1 MKGEI
6 LKKEIIK
13 LQKQMKI
20 HHIDWYIIPT
30 TDYHGSEYVHP
41 HFRFRE
47 FLSGFTGS
55 AGTLLVNLDAA
66 YLWTDG
72 RYFLQAE
79 AELFGSEITLMK
91 TGEPDVPGLSQFLKN
106 HISENQTLGFDG
118 RLISIELGQKLEK
131 ICSELNANLVWNIDL
146 ADEVWKERPKLIPSP
161 IYRLPPEVTGHSFQ
175 EKLTALQ
182 QKMAS
187 CKTDVIILTALEEIA
202 WLFNMRGSDIE
213 HTPVFYSFV
222 AITRTDYTL
231 FAPQDMLPEDF
242 PKNRVCRYS
251 DINVYLSNIDSD
263 MRVWLCKSQGSY
275 WMLKHLCKTSK
286 LNFNQ
291 TPIALMKAIKNNV
304 EIKATKNA
312 HLKDGIAVT
321 TFIHWVKNNIG
332 KVPMSELSASDFLK
346 NCRKKQAGYKEPSFT
361 TISGYNSNGAIIH
374 YTPTVSSNATLESK
388 GFLLVDS
395 GGQYSDG
402 TTDITR
408 TIALGP
414 LTPKMKEYY
423 TAVLKAHIAL
433 ASAEFS
439 EGTTGA
445 DLDAV
450 TRKPLTDLGLNY
462 NHGTG
467 HGVGHMLSVHE
478 GPQNIS
484 PRGNSQQMLP
494 GMITSNEP
502 GVYIPGEFG
511 IRLENEIFCVKKNNG
526 KLGFET
532 LTLCPFDLDA
542 IITDKLTHTEK
553 EWLNSYHENI
563 VRNLSPYLDKK
574 VASWLKATIRKI

>member
-304 EIKATKNA
+304 ED
-312 HLKDGIAVT
+312 L
-321 TFIHWVKNNIG
+321 
-332 KVPMSELSASDFLK
+332 
-346 NCRKKQAGYKEPSFT
+346 
-361 TISGYNSNGAIIH
+361 
-374 YTPTVSSNATLESK
+374 VSHM
-388 GFLLVDS
+388 VDP
-395 GGQYSDG
+395 
-402 TTDITR
+402 I
-408 TIALGP
+408 
-414 LTPKMKEYY
+414 
-423 TAVLKAHIAL
+423 VL
-433 ASAEFS
+433 ASKYPE
-439 EGTTGA
+439 EW
-445 DLDAV
+445 D
-450 TRKPLTDLGLNY
+450 
-462 NHGTG
+462 
-467 HGVGHMLSVHE
+467 
-478 GPQNIS
+478 
-484 PRGNSQQMLP
+484 
-494 GMITSNEP
+494 
-502 GVYIPGEFG
+502 
-511 IRLENEIFCVKKNNG
+511 
-526 KLGFET
+526 FET
-532 LTLCPFDLDA
+532 LNKNLRRINREYIGKTSYTTDELVGMTAESLKGEIFAEFEEMYRAKEREIGEEQMREVERMILLRVVDNLWMDQIDAMDQLKEGIGLRALGQQDPVAAYAQEGFEMFDSMINEIKEETVNYCYSVTLDTDAQRHSVIEIGGETKAEDVDDSFLMAMQGGIPEDAEIPEREHKQDTVKRSHPKIGRNDPCPCGSGKKYKHCCMKKDMEIERENRDA
-542 IITDKLTHTEK
+542 
-553 EWLNSYHENI
+553 
-563 VRNLSPYLDKK
+563 
-574 VASWLKATIRKI
+574 

>member
-1 MKGEI
+1 M
-6 LKKEIIK
+6 
-13 LQKQMKI
+13 
-20 HHIDWYIIPT
+20 
-30 TDYHGSEYVHP
+30 
-41 HFRFRE
+41 
-47 FLSGFTGS
+47 
-55 AGTLLVNLDAA
+55 
-66 YLWTDG
+66 
-72 RYFLQAE
+72 
-79 AELFGSEITLMK
+79 
-91 TGEPDVPGLSQFLKN
+91 
-106 HISENQTLGFDG
+106 
-118 RLISIELGQKLEK
+118 
-131 ICSELNANLVWNIDL
+131 
-146 ADEVWKERPKLIPSP
+146 
-161 IYRLPPEVTGHSFQ
+161 
-175 EKLTALQ
+175 
-182 QKMAS
+182 
-187 CKTDVIILTALEEIA
+187 
-202 WLFNMRGSDIE
+202 
-213 HTPVFYSFV
+213 
-222 AITRTDYTL
+222 
-231 FAPQDMLPEDF
+231 
-242 PKNRVCRYS
+242 
-251 DINVYLSNIDSD
+251 
-263 MRVWLCKSQGSY
+263 
-275 WMLKHLCKTSK
+275 
-286 LNFNQ
+286 
-291 TPIALMKAIKNNV
+291 
-304 EIKATKNA
+304 
-312 HLKDGIAVT
+312 
-321 TFIHWVKNNIG
+321 
-332 KVPMSELSASDFLK
+332 
-346 NCRKKQAGYKEPSFT
+346 
-361 TISGYNSNGAIIH
+361 
-374 YTPTVSSNATLESK
+374 
-388 GFLLVDS
+388 DS

-511 IRLENEIFCVKKNNG
+511 IRLENEILCVKKNNG

-542 IITDKLTHTEK
+542 IITDQLTHAEK

-563 VRNLSPYLDKK
+563 VSKLSPYLDKK